1 MSGIDLNQPLQY
13 KHASMRFFEVHESHV
28 NRLCKDDVLLLV
40 FDGIL
45 RFSEDGVQYEVRPG
59 EYHIQKHG
67 SRQYGY
73 APSDS
78 PKYLYVHFY
87 GQWAET
93 GAVLPVRGRF
103 NCEGFLPLMEQLD
116 QLSHSGATVTEQL
129 SIFTQIL
136 TRLYRRDKQDTPA
149 LQIGAYLAEH
159 IRGSVSLDRLSAEF
173 HFSKNHIINLF
184 KQEYGTTPTEYLNT
198 LRLQKAKHLLE
209 ATSAPAEDIAGA
221 CGFHNYSH
229 FYRLFLRETG
239 ISPTQWRS
247 RKRLEP

>member
-1 MSGIDLNQPLQY
+1 MPGIDLNQPLHY
-13 KHASMRFFEVHESHV
+13 KHASMRYFVKNEYHT

-45 RFSEDGVQYEVRPG
+45 RFSEDGVQYEIHPG

-87 GQWAET
+87 SPWADS
-93 GAVLPVRGRF
+93 GAVLPARGYF
-103 NCEGFLPLMEQLD
+103 DCAELLPLMDQLD
-116 QLSHSGATVTEQL
+116 RLAHSGATHTEQL
-129 SIFTQIL
+129 SVFTRIL
-136 TRLYRRDKQDTPA
+136 SRLYREKKRDIPA
-149 LQIGAYLAEH
+149 VRMSDFLAEH
-159 IRGSVSLDRLSAEF
+159 LQEPVGLDRLSAEF

-184 KQEYGTTPTEYLNT
+184 KQEYSMTPTEYLNT

-221 CGFHNYSH
+221 CGFHSYSH